1 MMRRITLFLILT
13 LLAVGQLQAQK
24 LKGVIVDDN
33 TGDSI
38 PFASA
43 VYKGHHV
50 MVSGDASGKF
60 SIDRMEGWYLTF
72 SAVGY
77 KPLKMLISKGLDN
90 YLKVRLKPESTQLE
104 NVTVKAKR
112 NRYSRKDNPAVEL
125 MRRFIAAKK
134 KTDLANHDFYQY
146 NKYQK
151 MTLAFNEI
159 TPSALENEMFKKRQW
174 LKDQVE
180 VCELNHKLIL
190 PISVEE
196 TVTRNIYRKDPKSE
210 KNIIMGQN
218 STGINDLFETGD
230 ILNTLLKD
238 VFTDVDIYDDEI
250 RMFQYPFTS
259 PIGKGAISF
268 YRYYIEDTV
277 MVDRDSCFHIQFMP
291 NNQQDFG
298 FRGELY
304 ILKDSTLHVKK
315 CNLTIPKKSDVNFV
329 ENMQVMQTY
338 EQLENGEWVLAEDD
352 MFVELKIASFLS
364 KAIVIKTTRMKDY
377 AFEEINKKLFKGKSK
392 ERHEANAKMRDDDFW
407 NEYRTVRLTKSEEGM
422 GDFLASIEKMKG
434 FKYVMFVLRALVENF
449 VDTGTKKHPS
459 KLDFGP
465 INTMFTKNFID
476 DIRLRLSAQTTANL
490 DSNLFLRGYVAY
502 GTGTKKWYYKGDVIW
517 SFNKKNYLPREFPQR
532 TLTFSSSYDIE
543 SPSDKFVHTDKDNVF
558 TAFKWSTVDKMLF
571 YNRQSLTFERE
582 EEFGFKTTLSL
593 KTEEN
598 EAAGEL
604 YFIPMTETH
613 DRSLWTNFS
622 HPRPLNVGP
631 ADAPYVHSRKIRT
644 TELRAQIRFAPGE
657 TFVNTKQR
665 RLPINLDAPVF
676 TLGHSIGLKDVLG
689 GDYAYNFTDVTVY
702 KRFWMPHNWGKID
715 LYVKG
720 GIQWNKVPYPLLIM
734 PAANLSYIIEDETF
748 NLINNM
754 EFLNDRYVS
763 GDLSWDLNGKIFNRI
778 PLLKKLKW
786 REYLGVK
793 MLWGTLTDKNNPFLE
808 ENSQDPTLM
817 MFPEGSFVMDK
828 HRPYFELIA
837 GVHNIFKILH
847 VEYVRRLS
855 YLDLPTAHKHGI
867 RLMMRM
873 TF

>member
-1 MMRRITLFLILT
+1 MKRYVLFAICLV
-13 LLAVGQLQAQK
+13 LAVCNVQAQK
-24 LKGVIVDDN
+24 IKGVIVDDN

-38 PFASA
+38 PYASA

-50 MVSGDASGKF
+50 MVAGDASGQF
-60 SIDRMEGWYLTF
+60 AIDRREGWYLTF

-77 KPLKMLISKGLDN
+77 KPLKMLITKGLDN
-90 YLKVRLKPESTQLE
+90 YLRVRLKPEDTQLA

-125 MRRFIAAKK
+125 MRRVIAAKK

-146 NKYQK
+146 NRYQK

-159 TPSALENEMFKKRQW
+159 TPTALNNEFFNKRQW
-174 LKDQVE
+174 LKNQVE
-180 VCELNHKLIL
+180 PCELNNKLIL
-190 PISVEE
+190 PISVDE
-196 TVTRNIYRKDPKSE
+196 TVTRHIYRKNPKSE
-210 KNIIMGQN
+210 KTIVMGQN
-218 STGINDLFETGD
+218 STGINELFETGD
-230 ILNTLLKD
+230 ILTTALKD

-250 RMFQYPFTS
+250 RLFQYPFTS

-277 MVDRDSCFHIQFMP
+277 KVGRDSCFHIQFMP

-304 ILKDSTLHVKK
+304 ILKDSSLHVKQ

-329 ENMQVMQTY
+329 DNMQVRQTY
-338 EQLENGEWVLAEDD
+338 EQLDNGEWVLSEDD
-352 MFVELKIASFLS
+352 MFVELKVASFLS
-364 KAIVIKTTRMKDY
+364 KAIVIKTTRMQDY
-377 AFEEINKKLFKGKSK
+377 AFEEINKKLFKGKQK
-392 ERHEANAKMRDDDFW
+392 ERHEANAKMRGDEFW
-407 NEYRTVRLTKSEEGM
+407 NEFRSVKLTKSEEGM
-422 GDFLASIEKMKG
+422 GDFLASIEKIKG
-434 FKYVMFVLRALVENF
+434 FKYVMFVLRAFVENF

-459 KLDFGP
+459 KVDIGP
-465 INTMFTKNFID
+465 INTMFTSNFID

-490 DSNLFLRGYVAY
+490 DSNLFVRGYVAY
-502 GTGTKKWYYKGDVIW
+502 GTGSKKWYYKGDLIY

-582 EEFGFKTTLSL
+582 EEFGFKTTVSL
-593 KTEEN
+593 KTEQN

-604 YFIPMTETH
+604 FFIPMSESH

-622 HPRPLNVGP
+622 HPMPAFADPNVH
-631 ADAPYVHSRKIRT
+631 YVQSRKIRT
-644 TELRAQIRFAPGE
+644 TELHAQVRFAPGE
-657 TFVNTKQR
+657 TFINTKQR

-676 TLGHSIGLKDVLG
+676 TLGHTLGLKGFLG
-689 GDYAYNFTDVTVY
+689 GDYSYNFTEATIY

-763 GDLSWDLNGKIFNRI
+763 ADLSWDLNGKIFNRI

-786 REYLGVK
+786 REFIGVK
-793 MLWGTLTDKNNPFLE
+793 MLWGDLSDKNNPFLE
-808 ENSQDPTLM
+808 QNANDPILM
-817 MFPEGSFVMDK
+817 MFPDGAHVMDRK
-828 HRPYFELIA
+828 KPYVELIA

-847 VEYVRRLS
+847 IQYVRRLN

-867 RLMMRM
+867 RLMMRL